1 MAWSLTTTQIPE
13 SIEHFM
19 SIIGYYTISKPLISS
34 NISELFFVVKQYEST
49 SLKRYTELGGGFKHF
64 LFSPLLGEMIQFDWY
79 FSDGL
84 KPPTRLKK
92 SRIFKTYS
100 QKKESRPC
108 FWQTKKC
115 QTVEAH
121 LELQILKA
129 QIGASDKSE
138 EAQEVKH
145 EAGWPVGMDLINDQL
160 SRRKTRVPHINQ
172 TLRSKHVSSRFH
184 RFQCMQLPHVV
195 EIAWW
200 ISGKFGDVLVD
211 IIYTVAK
218 VDGDRHSQW
227 CFRKGP
233 WQSNTWELRHLLSK
247 LFRICSSF
255 LWPIHDIIFG
265 TSQ

>member
-100 QKKESRPC
+100 QKKEAVRVFGKQKSAKQLRHIWNYK
-108 FWQTKKC
+108 FWKLRLAPLTNLKK
-115 QTVEAH
+115 H
-121 LELQILKA
+121 RK
-129 QIGASDKSE
+129 
-138 EAQEVKH
+138 
-145 EAGWPVGMDLINDQL
+145 WNMRPVGRLEWIWSMINW
-160 SRRKTRVPHINQ
+160 
-172 TLRSKHVSSRFH
+172 
-184 RFQCMQLPHVV
+184 
-195 EIAWW
+195 AA
-200 ISGKFGDVLVD
+200 GK
-211 IIYTVAK
+211 
-218 VDGDRHSQW
+218 R
-227 CFRKGP
+227 
-233 WQSNTWELRHLLSK
+233 E
-247 LFRICSSF
+247 FRI
-255 LWPIHDIIFG
+255 
-265 TSQ
+265 